1 MISVNHRR
9 GSQGSLAFRRYRY
22 LFLAC
27 LLFLSLFQIDRVLS
41 DLIEGGY
48 GFGVGFECSLGH
60 DEIGNFG
67 AISTLKSEL
76 WFVPK
81 T

>member
-1 MISVNHRR
+1 
-9 GSQGSLAFRRYRY
+9 
-22 LFLAC
+22 
-27 LLFLSLFQIDRVLS
+27 LFLSLFQIDHVLS
-41 DLIEGGY
+41 DLIERGY